1 MAFQGYIVLLGFL
14 VLLSSVS
21 NSIAATPSN
30 NTDSLNWGSFP
41 AGFIFGT
48 ASASYQVSPSF
59 CTRLCHIQRSF
70 ASSAWDVKH
79 DIYIYRYIR
88 ANVCLN
94 FSMKVQQMKEVEDQV
109 YGILTPIDIQVSLS
123 LSLSYWKESISY
135 QQNSMQYLKSKR
147 RTNMLFNFWN
157 REVIRWREYLSQ
169 NGLC

>member
-30 NTDSLNWGSFP
+30 NTDSLNRGSFP

-79 DIYIYRYIR
+79 DIYIYIYIYIYRYIR

-123 LSLSYWKESISY
+123 LSLI
-135 QQNSMQYLKSKR
+135 LKRKYELP
-147 RTNMLFNFWN
+147 TK
-157 REVIRWREYLSQ
+157 
-169 NGLC
+169 